1 MEKNIIAIILGT
13 LNVVA
18 FGLVAMFLM
27 TLDVLVGLIFLIFP
41 VLILVGV
48 VLIGA
53 KQYKAGAVLCG
64 IGGAI
69 TVPIGL
75 LGIFAG
81 VMAWNYEKERKEKIP
96 YAAPYMPGTTPYNV
110 QSPYQ
115 QPYPPYQATPSY
127 PASPYQSTRT
137 PIRVEPIGYQKPMT
151 VKCYKCG
158 TTFDVKNQKRPLK
171 LKCPKCGTEGLLR

>member
-1 MEKNIIAIILGT
+1 MEKNITAIILGT
-13 LNVVA
+13 VNGVVA
-18 FGLVAMFLM
+18 LLATLVLM
-27 TLDVLVGLIFLIFP
+27 ALDVLFGLIFLIFP

-48 VLIGA
+48 VLIGV

-81 VMAWNYEKERKEKIP
+81 VMAWNYEKEQKEKIP
-96 YAAPYMPGTTPYNV
+96 YAVPYTPGPVPYNV
-110 QSPYQ
+110 QPPYQ
-115 QPYPPYQATPSY
+115 RPYPPYQTALYHTV
-127 PASPYQSTRT
+127 SPYQPTQA
-137 PIRVEPIGYQKPMT
+137 PLRVEPIGYQKHIT
-151 VKCYKCG
+151 VKCHKCG
-158 TTFDVKNQKRPLK
+158 SAFDVRDPKRPLK